1 MIIQFYA
8 LSCFATKKKLP
19 IATVMPWILNAM
31 QMTASYYLKMNRIE
45 YYDRM
50 TQVRR
55 TGDYEQWVT
64 FSFRLSQTLPKMP
77 FAPLISLLHCTI
89 KVSQC
94 LTLSPKGSAQAFSKC
109 SHIWNQTR
117 LSTSK
122 RQQHTL
128 ECLIIQYP
136 K

>member
-64 FSFRLSQTLPKMP
+64 FFLQA
-77 FAPLISLLHCTI
+77 FADSAEDAIRTLLHCTI